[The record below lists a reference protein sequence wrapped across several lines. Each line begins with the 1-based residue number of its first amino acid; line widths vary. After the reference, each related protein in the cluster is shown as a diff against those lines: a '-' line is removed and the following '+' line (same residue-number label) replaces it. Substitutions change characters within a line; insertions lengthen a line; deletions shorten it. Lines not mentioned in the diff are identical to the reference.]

1 MVVELVDSGHVV
13 AGECIVYD
21 KVSDLICLFN
31 YIVFFTNAWRYC
43 LYFVTRVVS
52 FDCNN
57 LLDASM
63 MS

>member
-31 YIVFFTNAWRYC
+31 YIVFFNKC
-43 LYFVTRVVS
+43 LEMLFVLCYP
-52 FDCNN
+52 FDIV
-57 LLDASM
+57 
-63 MS
+63 